1 MKKNIFI
8 AFLTASVLFSSSIPA
23 NTCADADNA
32 AEDYHTVTFLDYD
45 GQELSSLKVKPGENI
60 DYSLID
66 TDSDPRLNRHLDI
79 YTEQAF
85 SSWNMTPETTDKD
98 ITIKALSKTA
108 VISKEQLP
116 DKTLYFSK
124 NGNISLDGLKV
135 IITMTTQVPTGNDGG
150 FTEETFTVDISS
162 SCTAVPATLDEA
174 FKEGGSSEIEIFPV
188 GQNKAIASYNIEFF
202 DGFGDVNRDNVV
214 DAVDAT
220 MVLRA
225 YTLIISDSDYVVPN
239 DIKQFGDI
247 NFDGVIDGV
256 DATLLLRYYT
266 LVISNSGITLDEF
279 LDMHDIKPVMP

>member
-8 AFLTASVLFSSSIPA
+8 ALLTASFLFSSSIPV
-23 NTCADADNA
+23 NTSADADNTT
-32 AEDYHTVTFLDYD
+32 ENYYTVTFLDYD

-108 VISKEQLP
+108 VISQEQLP

-124 NGNISLDGLKV
+124 NGNVSLDGLKV
-135 IITMTTQVPTGNDGG
+135 LITMTTQIPTGNNGD

-162 SCTAVPATLDEA
+162 NCTAVPATLEEA
-174 FKEGGSSEIEIFPV
+174 FKEGDSSTIEIFPA
-188 GQNKAIASYNIEFF
+188 GQDKMIASYNIKWFE
-202 DGFGDVNRDNVV
+202 GFGDVNRDNTV

-220 MVLRA
+220 AVLRA
-225 YTLIISDSDYVVPN
+225 YTLAISDSDYVVPDN
-239 DIKQFGDI
+239 IKQFGDI
-247 NFDGVIDGV
+247 NFDGTIDGI

-266 LVISNSGITLDEF
+266 LKISDSGITLDEF
-279 LDMHDIKPVMP
+279 LEMHDIKPVMP

>member
-8 AFLTASVLFSSSIPA
+8 AFLTASVLLTSSVPV
-23 NTCADADNA
+23 NTCADTDIG
-32 AEDYHTVTFLDYD
+32 AEEHYTVTFLDYE

-85 SSWNMTPETTDKD
+85 SSWNITPETTDKD

-108 VISKEQLP
+108 VISQEKLP
-116 DKTLYFSK
+116 EKTLYVSK
-124 NGNISLDGLKV
+124 KGNISLDGLKI
-135 IITMTTQVPTGNDGG
+135 IITITTQVPTGNDGG
-150 FTEETFTVDISS
+150 FEEEILTVDVSS

-225 YTLIISDSDYVVPN
+225 YTLIISDSDYVIPD

-266 LVISNSGITLDEF
+266 LVISNSGITFDEF
-279 LDMHDIKPVMP
+279 LDMHEIKPVMP